1 MKKMFLGL
9 FALFIMT
16 SCSTESNDAVN
27 VGKETPEVPGEVV
40 TTPFVEGKMVMS
52 IYTKGI
58 NVGGLLDKIDYSK
71 GDVYGQFQTL
81 MTNLPKDENPFLAW
95 GDLFDK
101 KPMAAFALMMS
112 MTKADYYVKNST
124 VLAKAKGATWQ
135 MDHFHSEDQDQASVY
150 LKAMAPATDMPVE
163 NQTAYAIYTP
173 SKGETYTEGS
183 TIDYKEFN
191 RRKLD
196 KVAYVSNYAC
206 DVIEYTRIKAPS
218 DPNNEFS
225 FGYNKL
231 LVYISPLFDKTI
243 NFTHSTYLPEDGGI
257 LKIEMY
263 VDGIEE
269 PFMVFQ
275 PEKVEVKTI
284 ADSELETRVST
295 PVYAIDDLE
304 FSAKVLGIM
313 FAPTDEQT
321 EEPFLVSKSL

>member
-9 FALFIMT
+9 CALFVMT
-16 SCSTESNDAVN
+16 SCSSSDSNSAVI
-27 VGKETPEVPGEVV
+27 GDIETPEVPGEVV
-40 TTPFVEGKMVMS
+40 TTPFVEGKMTMS
-52 IYTKGI
+52 IYSKGI
-58 NVGGLLDKIDYSK
+58 NVGGLLDKVDYSK
-71 GDVYGQFQTL
+71 GNVYGQFQAL
-81 MTNLPKDENPFLAW
+81 MTSLPKEENPFLAW

-124 VLAKAKGATWQ
+124 VLAKAKGLTWQ
-135 MDHFHSEDQDQASVY
+135 MDHFHSEDQDKASVY
-150 LKAMAPATDMPVE
+150 LKAMAPAADMPVE
-163 NQTAYAIYTP
+163 NQTAYAVYTP

-183 TIDYKEFN
+183 SIDYKKFN

-196 KVAYVSNYAC
+196 KIAYVNNYAC
-206 DVIEYTRIKAPS
+206 EVIEYTLIKAPT
-218 DPNNEFS
+218 DPNSEFS

-231 LVYISPLFDKTI
+231 LVYTSELFDKTI

-275 PEKVEVKTI
+275 PEQVEEKVIV
-284 ADSELETRVST
+284 DSELETRVST
-295 PVYAIDDLE
+295 PVYKIDDLA

-313 FAPTDEQT
+313 FSSDQTDT
-321 EEPFLVSKSL
+321 EEF